1 MITLP
6 APIPPYP
13 VGFIGMR
20 KSRNMYIFAYETGF
34 VAELKSNPLLRLL
47 LTMWRYDN
55 NKPIGVYLS
64 ACCSFSKQNANCL

>member
-34 VAELKSNPLLRLL
+34 VAELKSNSI
-47 LTMWRYDN
+47 TTFIINDVE
-55 NKPIGVYLS
+55 I
-64 ACCSFSKQNANCL
+64 